1 MKETIAQRLRRL
13 LEEAR
18 AAGLKVS
25 AKSLSLAVGGGETY
39 VGDILRGR
47 VRNPSMA
54 KLVRIAKQLKVPLE
68 RLIPDDGN
76 GYSELEESSAAFQ
89 YDRPAESRER
99 PLLDPDSLAVIL
111 KALPYAVKRL
121 PTPPTPARI
130 SEAIYRAQGWILDET
145 MAGRH
150 PSADAV
156 TNLLSHIL

>member
-1 MKETIAQRLRRL
+1 MSETIAQRLRRL

-18 AAGLKVS
+18 AAGNKVS

-39 VGDILRGR
+39 IGDILRGR

-54 KLVRIAKQLKVPLE
+54 KLVRIAKQLKIPLE
-68 RLIPDDGN
+68 RLIPEDGLDYP
-76 GYSELEESSAAFQ
+76 GLRESSAPFHYAAV
-89 YDRPAESRER
+89 AEPQSQ

-111 KALPYAVKRL
+111 GALPHALKRL
-121 PTPPTPARI
+121 PIPPNAARI

-145 MAGRH
+145 AAGRH

-156 TNLLSHIL
+156 VNFLSHIL